1 MTAQTIV
8 GRIHGRS
15 IVFDGDL
22 GLDEGQLVEVSFHVV
37 DTPCGCG
44 TGGGQKC
51 SADDSA
57 DDPLW
62 GAILEEVHR
71 ARKLEHA
78 DWLQET

>member
-15 IVFDGDL
+15 IVFDDDL

-37 DTPCGCG
+37 DILCGCAAG
-44 TGGGQKC
+44 DGPKC
-51 SADDSA
+51 SADDSV

-62 GAILEEVHR
+62 GAIMEEVHR

-78 DWLQET
+78 DWLQEI